1 MGLLD
6 EMKTADTNSE
16 VLETLRSQQ
25 SQMGRYEQRL
35 VEVTEAL
42 NRLAAQTAQTPQG
55 LESKLS
61 ALDRMLSN
69 VQQNLQQKPQPQP
82 NDTGGLEP
90 VQSRLSEIEKT
101 LELLS
106 ETLSGEGLR
115 VATQELAKVTRT
127 ASSDSK
133 AAAAAAQ
140 RVEAQAAELTSAAK
154 KMRGEAVEAVKA
166 ATVAASKT
174 AQKHYDTYET
184 AKARRVKELTTA
196 AERLE
201 AKQLWT
207 AAGAFALALM
217 PLAAVFLG
225 AVVIVAGVLWSWE
238 IGTAAA
244 EDYGTVR
251 RLVAIIMAI
260 FFSLGALFGL
270 LWSWRWAADTMEGWR
285 TQKK

>member
-25 SQMGRYEQRL
+25 SQMGQLEQRL

-42 NRLAAQTAQTPQG
+42 NRLTAQTPQG

-61 ALDRMLSN
+61 ALDRMLNN

-82 NDTGGLEP
+82 SDTGGLEP

-115 VATQELAKVTRT
+115 AATQELAKVTRT

-140 RVEAQAAELTSAAK
+140 RAAAQAEELTAAAVA
-154 KMRGEAVEAVKA
+154 MRGEAVEAVKV

-196 AERLE
+196 AEKLE

-217 PLAAVFLG
+217 PLAAVLLG

-244 EDYGTVR
+244 EDYGAIR
-251 RLVAIIMAI
+251 RLVAIIMVI
-260 FFSLGALFGL
+260 LFSLAALFGL

-285 TQKK
+285 AQKK